1 MKKILLTSL
10 ALMSFVS
17 VAHATEISPYV
28 SLKGVYTKTTASN
41 FKYAGIT
48 TSGDPDNS
56 KTTFS
61 DSTYGARLA
70 FGAKIDFLRTELELG
85 WNKDFSKTYSE
96 GDGYKA
102 SFKTKTALLNAYYD
116 IFTKG
121 GLTPY
126 VGAGIGLSHLNAR
139 VAEEKL
145 SGNSFAWQ
153 VGAGVAYNLT
163 NNLALDI
170 GYRYMDYG
178 NVSKNT
184 SDEYGTG
191 KLKAKLK
198 TNEVLAGLRYT
209 F

>member
-10 ALMSFVS
+10 ALMTFVS
-17 VAHATEISPYV
+17 AAHATEISPYV
-28 SLKGVYTKTTASN
+28 SLKGVYAKTTASN
-41 FKYAGIT
+41 FKSSGLDEDDNY
-48 TSGDPDNS
+48 TSEKDS
-56 KTTFS
+56 FS

-85 WNKDFSKTYSE
+85 WNKNLSKTYS
-96 GDGYKA
+96 DGVYKG

-126 VGAGIGLSHLNAR
+126 VGAGIGLAHLNAKMGEDGGSNN
-139 VAEEKL
+139 AL
-145 SGNSFAWQ
+145 AWQ

-178 NVSKNT
+178 HVKYQWSDNT
-184 SDEYGTG
+184 GNT
-191 KLKAKLK
+191 KAKLK